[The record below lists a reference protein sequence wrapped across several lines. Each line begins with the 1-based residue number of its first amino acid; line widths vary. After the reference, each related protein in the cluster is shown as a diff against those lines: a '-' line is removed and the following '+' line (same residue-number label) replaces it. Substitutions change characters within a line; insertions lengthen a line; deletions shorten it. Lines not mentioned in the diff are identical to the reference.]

1 MYNQRLFPRW
11 IPSLLFLMAVLALSA
26 CQPIDEPPVIPDEA
40 TSVIGTPAEPTQSTA
55 ESTPTSLASSATPA
69 YLVPLAELNGQKIIF
84 SHPWSG
90 ETADL
95 IDQMVDR
102 FNQSNEWGIHI
113 MVRRAGSSMALADW
127 VEGGS
132 SMGTDYPQVVAVPS
146 EHLLS
151 WLEYGNRVLPLNE
164 LIADPYFGL
173 TEQQRVD
180 IPLVFWQQDQSSG
193 NQVGIPAQRDTPV
206 LFYNE
211 TWAAE
216 LGFTEPPVTADDFK
230 AQACAAAFV
239 NSHDRF
245 AANDGTGG
253 WIVNADGLVVY
264 SWLKSFGLKDELAGS
279 PLQFHFDQ
287 PVTQTTFAFV
297 RSMLDEG
304 CAWFS
309 RTTASNEYFANRQA
323 LFYTGNLTDLA
334 LQAKTNTRLESQDRW
349 TILPFPDG
357 NRPVT
362 VASGLSYGVLRS
374 SEVQE
379 TAAWL
384 FVRWMSQPENSARL
398 LATGGGLPVSSAA
411 AELARTQMDSNP
423 QWAQTLQ
430 WMPTMQSAPPVSG
443 WRIARFVLQDAFWQ
457 SLQSY
462 VPVEDFPLILEQ
474 LDATIVEVQA
484 QQGQ

>member
-1 MYNQRLFPRW
+1 MRNPRLIPRW
-11 IPSLLFLMAVLALSA
+11 IPSLFVLFAVLVLTA
-26 CQPIDEPPVIPDEA
+26 CQPTGEPPVVSMDSTSLVE
-40 TSVIGTPAEPTQSTA
+40 TSVELTQPAP
-55 ESTPTSLASSATPA
+55 ESTPTSMTPSATPA
-69 YLVPLAELNGQKIIF
+69 YLVSLTELNGQKIVF

-95 IDQMVDR
+95 IDQMVDS
-102 FNQSNEWGIHI
+102 FNQSNEWGIHV
-113 MVRRAGSSMALADW
+113 MVRRAGSSMALADQ
-127 VEGGS
+127 VEGDKLDA
-132 SMGTDYPQVVAVPS
+132 DYPQVVVAPS

-151 WLEYGNRVLPLNE
+151 WLENSGLVRPLND

-173 TEQQRVD
+173 TEQQRAD
-180 IPLVFWQQDQSSG
+180 FPLVFWQQDQAGGS
-193 NQVGIPAQRDTPV
+193 QVGIPAQRDIPV
-206 LFYNE
+206 IFYNT

-216 LGFTEPPVTADDFK
+216 LGFTEPPATADDFNT
-230 AQACAAAFV
+230 QACAAAFV
-239 NSHDRF
+239 NGHDRF

-253 WIVNADGLVVY
+253 WIVNTDGLVVY
-264 SWLKSFGLKDELAGS
+264 TWLKSFGLKDELAGD

-287 PVTQTTFAFV
+287 LVTQTTFAFV
-297 RSMLDEG
+297 RSMVDEG

-309 RTTASNEYFANRQA
+309 RTTSSHEYFANRQA

-334 LQAKTNTRLESQDRW
+334 LQAKTNTRLESQDSW
-349 TILPFPDG
+349 TILPFPAGD
-357 NRPVT
+357 RPVT

-379 TAAWL
+379 AAAWL
-384 FVRWMSQPENSARL
+384 FVRWMSLPENSAKL
-398 LATGGGLPVSSAA
+398 LVAGGGLPVSAAA

-423 QWAQTLQ
+423 LWTSTLQ
-430 WMPTMQSAPPVSG
+430 WIPTMQSAPPVAG

-457 SLQSY
+457 SLQSF
-462 VPVEDFPLILEQ
+462 VPMEDIPSILEQ

>member
-1 MYNQRLFPRW
+1 MQNRPPTQQW
-11 IPSLLFLMAVLALSA
+11 ITVLLVLTAVVLVTA
-26 CQPIDEPPVIPDEA
+26 CQPTGEPPVVPTDSTSQVE
-40 TSVIGTPAEPTQSTA
+40 TSVELTQPAP
-55 ESTPTSLASSATPA
+55 ESTPTRLAPTATPA
-69 YLVPLAELNGQKIIF
+69 YLVPLAELNGQEIIF

-90 ETADL
+90 ETADW
-95 IDQMVDR
+95 IDQMVDS
-102 FNQSNEWGIHI
+102 FNQSNEWGIHM
-113 MVRRAGSSMALADW
+113 MVRRAGSSMALADR
-127 VEGGS
+127 VKGGNLAA
-132 SMGTDYPQVVAVPS
+132 DYPQVVAAPS

-151 WLEYGNRVLPLNE
+151 WLEYGNLALPLNE

-173 TEQQRVD
+173 TEQQRAD
-180 IPLVFWQQDQSSG
+180 IPLVFWQQDQSGG
-193 NQVGIPAQRDTPV
+193 NQVGIPAQRDMPV
-206 LFYNE
+206 IFYNE

-216 LGFTEPPVTADDFK
+216 LGFAEPPTTADDFK

-253 WIVNADGLVVY
+253 WIVNTDGLVVY

-279 PLQFHFDQ
+279 PLQFHYDQ

-297 RSMLDEG
+297 RSMVDEG

-323 LFYTGNLTDLA
+323 LFYTGNLTDLP
-334 LQAKTNTRLESQDRW
+334 LQAKTNTRLESQDSW

-362 VASGLSYGVLRS
+362 VVSGLSYGVLRS
-374 SEVQE
+374 SAAQE

-384 FVRWMSQPENSARL
+384 FVRWMSQPENSAKL
-398 LATGGGLPVSSAA
+398 LAVGGGLPVSTAA

-423 QWAQTLQ
+423 QWVLAQQ
-430 WMPTMQSAPPVSG
+430 WMPTMQSAPPVAG

-457 SLQSY
+457 SLQSF
-462 VPVEDFPLILEQ
+462 VTLEDFPLILEQ

>member
-1 MYNQRLFPRW
+1 MHNPRHIPRW
-11 IPSLLFLMAVLALSA
+11 IPSLFVLISVLVLTA
-26 CQPIDEPPVIPDEA
+26 CQPTGEPPVVPTDSTSQVE
-40 TSVIGTPAEPTQSTA
+40 TSVELTQPAP
-55 ESTPTSLASSATPA
+55 ESTPTSLAPSATPA
-69 YLVPLAELNGQKIIF
+69 YLVPLAELNGLKLIF

-90 ETADL
+90 ETADF
-95 IDQMVDR
+95 IDQMVDS

-113 MVRRAGSSMALADW
+113 MVWRAGSSMALADR
-127 VEGGS
+127 VEGDRLDA
-132 SMGTDYPQVVAVPS
+132 DYPQVVVAPS

-151 WLEYGNRVLPLNE
+151 WLENGGLVRPLND

-173 TEQQRVD
+173 TEQQRAD
-180 IPLVFWQQDQSSG
+180 FPLVFWQQDQAGG
-193 NQVGIPAQRDTPV
+193 NQVGIPAQRDIPV
-206 LFYNE
+206 IFYNA
-211 TWAAE
+211 TWAAA
-216 LGFTEPPVTADDFK
+216 LGFAEAPATADDFK
-230 AQACAAAFV
+230 TQACAAAFV
-239 NSHDRF
+239 NSRDRF

-253 WIVNADGLVVY
+253 WIVNTDGLVVY
-264 SWLKSFGLKDELAGS
+264 SWLKSFGLEDALAGN
-279 PLQFHFDQ
+279 PLQFNFDQ
-287 PVTQTTFAFV
+287 PVTQTTFSFV
-297 RSMLDEG
+297 RSMVDEG

-334 LQAKTNTRLESQDRW
+334 LQAKTNSRLESQDSW

-357 NRPVT
+357 DWPVT

-374 SEVQE
+374 SAAQE

-398 LATGGGLPVSSAA
+398 LAVGGGLPVSTAA

-423 QWAQTLQ
+423 QWVLALQ
-430 WMPTMQSAPPVSG
+430 WMPTMQSAPPVAG

>member
-1 MYNQRLFPRW
+1 MHNPRLFRRW
-11 IPSLLFLMAVLALSA
+11 IPSLLVLITVLVINA
-26 CQPIDEPPVIPDEA
+26 CQLTGEPPVVPPDSTSQVE
-40 TSVIGTPAEPTQSTA
+40 TSVELTQPAP
-55 ESTPTSLASSATPA
+55 ESMPTSPAPTATPA
-69 YLVPLAELNGQKIIF
+69 YLVPLAELNGAKLIF

-95 IDQMVDR
+95 IDQMVDS

-113 MVRRAGSSMALADW
+113 MVRRAGSSMALADR
-127 VEGGS
+127 VEGDS
-132 SMGTDYPQVVAVPS
+132 LDADYPQVVVAPS

-151 WLEYGNRVLPLNE
+151 WLENGGLVRPLNDW
-164 LIADPYFGL
+164 IADPYFGL
-173 TEQQRVD
+173 TEQQRAD
-180 IPLVFWQQDQSSG
+180 FPLVFWQQDQAGGS
-193 NQVGIPAQRDTPV
+193 QVGIPAQRDIPV
-206 LFYNE
+206 IFYNA

-216 LGFTEPPVTADDFK
+216 LGFAEPPTTADDFK
-230 AQACAAAFV
+230 AQACAAASV

-253 WIVNADGLVVY
+253 WIVNTDGRVVY
-264 SWLKSFGLKDELAGS
+264 SWLKSFGLEGELAGN

-287 PVTQTTFAFV
+287 PATKTTFSFV
-297 RSMLDEG
+297 RSMVDES

-334 LQAKTNTRLESQDRW
+334 LQTKTNSRLESQDSW
-349 TILPFPDG
+349 TILPFPAGD
-357 NRPVT
+357 RPVT

-398 LATGGGLPVSSAA
+398 LAVGGGLPVSTAA

-423 QWAQTLQ
+423 QWAQALQ
-430 WMPTMQSAPPVSG
+430 WMPTMQSAPPVAG

-457 SLQSY
+457 SLQSF
-462 VPVEDFPLILEQ
+462 VPVEDFPSILEQ
-474 LDATIVEVQA
+474 LDATIIEVQA
-484 QQGQ
+484 QQGP